1 MTKRRWRTRPAM
13 STPSSLVVSNTGPLI
28 ALDACNQLE
37 LLRSLYTR
45 VVVPEEVE
53 RELARGG
60 GTALPSGLTAAHCA
74 WIEVLPLSNP
84 PSPALIARLDAGE
97 AAVITLALEL
107 GASAVLMDERRGLK
121 AARDAGL
128 GAVGSVG
135 ILMLAKRR
143 GLLTE
148 VKPHLYRMNSSG
160 IHLSARLIE
169 WAIIQSGETP

>member
-1 MTKRRWRTRPAM
+1 M

-28 ALDACNQLE
+28 ALDACNQLD

-60 GTALPSGLTAAHCA
+60 GTALPSGLTADHRA

-84 PSPALIARLDAGE
+84 PSTALLTRLDAGE

-107 GASAVLMDERRGLK
+107 GAPLVLIDEKRGLK
-121 AARDAGL
+121 LAREEGL
-128 GAVGSVG
+128 NATGSVG
-135 ILMLAKRR
+135 ALLLAKRR
-143 GLLTE
+143 GLVTE
-148 VKPHLYRMNSSG
+148 VKPHLHLMHTRG
-160 IHLSARLIE
+160 IRLSARFIE
-169 WAIIQSGETP
+169 WAIIQAGETP